1 MSNRSPPTRVRF
13 SPEVSRSHSPDYWA
27 PSPDSDDPQQQM
39 LAKPLPLPPTAS
51 ARGRR
56 RRADDN
62 DGERGWMRLPMTI
75 TLVAVL
81 MFFAVGFGIIFW
93 ENEAEGSDSDILVNA
108 QHGVVSSDV
117 EVCSEI
123 GVGILKK
130 GGNSVDAIIALTT
143 PPTATGVCIGVVD
156 SFASGIGGG
165 GFLVARTIYGDSKSF
180 NFREMAPGAAT
191 RDMYNGEPL
200 LAQVGGLAVATP
212 GEVDGYATAHALYG
226 KLAWHEL
233 WAPSIELC
241 RGGFVVP
248 PTLARHMQTQE
259 AFFAA
264 NKKSWEYLFSEETG
278 ELLRAGEIMH
288 RWAYADTLEVI
299 AAPEEARDGG
309 DTYKGVREFYNGS
322 IARWL
327 ARFVQNNGGILTEED
342 FGKYFTVVEETA
354 KTVIDDMEV
363 ITCQPPC
370 SGLVLIEGLNI
381 AEGLN
386 MRDSQDPLSYHY
398 LVETMKWL
406 SAGRTELGDPTDP
419 TVSANY
425 LRIYELTT
433 KHWAASVRANISA
446 THTYPWAH
454 YQPAYEPTDPKGTSH
469 ISVFD
474 RHGGA
479 AALTTTVNLYW
490 GAMLHDPATGIV
502 LNSQM
507 DDFSIPGRRNAYNL
521 EPSVYNY
528 IQPYKRPLS
537 STAPTVVVEGDG
549 NVGLVIGGS
558 GGSRIV
564 TGVFEAV
571 VKTYFWGW
579 DLLDTIKS
587 PRLHHQLI
595 PETVSAEWNTEGWV
609 VRGLEERGH
618 GVVLRGG
625 GETAGGS
632 VLQAV
637 RGRGGRV
644 EGVADW
650 WRKGGKAAGY

>member
-1 MSNRSPPTRVRF
+1 MSTRSPPSRVRF

-39 LAKPLPLPPTAS
+39 LAKPLSLPLPLPS

-56 RRADDN
+56 RRADD
-62 DGERGWMRLPMTI
+62 DVEVPWMRLPMTI
-75 TLVAVL
+75 MLVAVL
-81 MFFAVGFGIIFW
+81 MVFAVGFGVIFW
-93 ENEAEGSDSDILVNA
+93 ENEAEGSDRDILVNA

-117 EVCSEI
+117 DVCSEI

-130 GGNSVDAIIALTT
+130 GGNSIDAII
-143 PPTATGVCIGVVD
+143 ATGVCIGVID
-156 SFASGIGGG
+156 SFSSGIGGG
-165 GFLVARTIYGDSKSF
+165 GFLVARTVHGDSKSF

-191 RDMYNGEPL
+191 RDMYNGQPL
-200 LAQVGGLAVATP
+200 LAQIGGLAVAIP

-233 WAPSIELC
+233 WVPSVELC
-241 RGGFVVP
+241 RGGFVVTA
-248 PTLARHMQTQE
+248 TLGYHIHTHA
-259 AFFAA
+259 AFFTA
-264 NKKSWEYLFSEETG
+264 NRHSWEHLFSEETG
-278 ELLRAGEIMH
+278 ELLRPGEIMR
-288 RWAYADTLEVI
+288 RWAYGSTLEVI
-299 AAPEEARDGG
+299 AAAEEAGEGG
-309 DTYKGVREFYNGS
+309 DTYRGVREFYNGTIS
-322 IARWL
+322 RQL

-342 FGKYFTVVEETA
+342 FGNFFTVVEETA
-354 KTVIDDMEV
+354 KTIIDDMEV
-363 ITCQPPC
+363 ITCQSPC
-370 SGLVLIEGLNI
+370 GGPVLIEGLNI
-381 AEGLN
+381 AEGLD
-386 MRDSQDPLSYHY
+386 MRDPQDPLSYHY

-406 SAGRTELGDPTDP
+406 SSGRTELGDPTDP
-419 TVSANY
+419 TVAANHP
-425 LRIYELTT
+425 RIHELTT
-433 KHWAASVRANISA
+433 KHWAASVRANISS

-454 YQPAYEPTDPKGTSH
+454 YKPAYEPTEPHGTSH

-479 AALTTTVNLYW
+479 AALTTTVNLHW
-490 GAMLHDPATGIV
+490 GAMIHDPVTGIV
-502 LNSQM
+502 LNSEM

-528 IQPYKRPLS
+528 IRPYKRPLS
-537 STAPTVVVEGDG
+537 STAPTIVVEGDG

-595 PETVSAEWNTEGWV
+595 PETVSAEWDMEAWV
-609 VRGLEERGH
+609 VRGWR
-618 GVVLRGG
+618 RGG
-625 GETAGGS
+625 IVWS
-632 VLQAV
+632 
-637 RGRGGRV
+637 
-644 EGVADW
+644 
-650 WRKGGKAAGY
+650 